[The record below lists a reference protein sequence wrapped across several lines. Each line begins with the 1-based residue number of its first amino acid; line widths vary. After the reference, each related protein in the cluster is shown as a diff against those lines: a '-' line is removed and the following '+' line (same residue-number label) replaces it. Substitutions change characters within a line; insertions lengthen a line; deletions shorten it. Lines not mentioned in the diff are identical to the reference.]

1 MAGPPKGTEP
11 RLIYQL
17 QRCFVAVEARKAELL
32 AEVDLLPSHYALMMN
47 VRSHPGVIGAELARL
62 LGVTP
67 QNVTGL
73 VARLTTRG
81 LLERTAHQRHANVLE
96 LRLTRTGTSLLA
108 QADTLVAGLEDKV
121 LAAMTPADI
130 AGLRRQLEHLRTTV
144 TDDDDDA

>member
-1 MAGPPKGTEP
+1 MAARDSANGT

-47 VRSHPGVIGAELARL
+47 VRSHPGVTGAELARL

-73 VARLTTRG
+73 VARLTARG
-81 LLERTAHQRHANVLE
+81 LVERRAHERHANVLE
-96 LRLTRTGTSLLA
+96 LRLTEQGAALLA
-108 QADTLVAGLEDKV
+108 RADALVGGLEDSVVAV
-121 LAAMTPADI
+121 LSSGEVDSLKRHLEL
-130 AGLRRQLEHLRTTV
+130 LRLTV
-144 TDDDDDA
+144 TDDA